1 MRERVR
7 MVDLKELGR
16 INATPEQRVTA
27 IERMWAER
35 IAARV
40 FANPDAIATEA
51 DYYLA
56 KSLMNDIR
64 APLTAALS
72 GVVYT

>member
-1 MRERVR
+1 MDG
-7 MVDLKELGR
+7 MKKLYH
-16 INATPEQRVTA
+16 IPATPEQRVTA
-27 IERMWAER
+27 IERMWAGR

-40 FANPDAIATEA
+40 FANPEAIATEA

-56 KSLMNDIR
+56 KSLMDDIR

-72 GVVYT
+72 GVAYT